1 VRLLRQPGDGV
12 EPLVR
17 GIDSAKSSV
26 EIVIFRFDQPELERA
41 LAAAVSRGITVKAL
55 IAHINGSGG
64 DALRGLEMRLLAAG
78 VTVARTGDE
87 LARYHG
93 KFMIVDHHELYLL
106 AFNFTHHDI
115 NHTRSFGIV
124 VQDRRLVHEA
134 LKLFDADMIRGPYE
148 PRLSTF
154 VVSPVNARQELSAF
168 IADAKS
174 ELLIYD
180 PKISDAAM
188 IRRLEECA
196 RSNVEIRIIGQ
207 VSSAGGALSARKPSR
222 IRLHARAMIRDRRV
236 AFIGSQSLR
245 KIELDGR
252 REVGIVFSDQG
263 AVSELVKTFQEDWDA
278 AEQSKGLASPA
289 AKVAKKVAKAVSKEL
304 PPLAPLLNDT
314 IKEMGGDGVDLAL
327 DTEEIEEAVRDAVKD
342 AVQVAVEDVV
352 EGKPGRT

>member
-1 VRLLRQPGDGV
+1 MRLLRQPDDGV

-26 EIVIFRFDQPELERA
+26 EIVIFRLDQPELERA
-41 LAAAVSRGITVKAL
+41 LAGAVSRGITVKAL

-64 DALRGLEMRLLAAG
+64 DALRRLEMRLLAAG

-87 LARYHG
+87 LARYHA
-93 KFMIVDHHELYLL
+93 KFMIVDHRELYLL

-124 VQDRRLVHEA
+124 VQDRRLVQEA
-134 LKLFDADMIRGPYE
+134 LKLFEADMIRGPYE
-148 PRLSTF
+148 PGLPTF

-180 PKISDAAM
+180 PKISDAPI
-188 IRRLEECA
+188 IRLLEECA
-196 RSNVEIRIIGQ
+196 RAKIAIRIIGQ
-207 VSSAGGALSARKPSR
+207 VSSGDALSARKPSR
-222 IRLHARAMIRDRRV
+222 IRLHARTMIRDRRV

-252 REVGIVFSDQG
+252 REVGIVFSDPA

-278 AEQSKGLASPA
+278 AEQSKGLPSPA

-314 IKEMGGDGVDLAL
+314 IKEMGGDGADLAL
-327 DTEEIEEAVRDAVKD
+327 DAEEIEEAVRDAVKD

-352 EGKPGRT
+352 DGKPGRT